1 MKTLLLL
8 FILTTALF
16 SMNNFNKG
24 VKAYKEGEHKMAI
37 SYWMPYA
44 IDNDS
49 NAQYLIGN
57 IYYDGKE
64 DVGQDYKKAMEWYEK
79 ASAAGSAKAQLKIA
93 LMYCEG
99 DGVLISYKK
108 AIPYVQK
115 AYNNGYEV
123 ASEVWTKY
131 KLYDYE

>member
-8 FILTTALF
+8 FILTSALF

-24 VKAYKEGEHKMAI
+24 VKAYKEGNHQMAI

-44 IDNDS
+44 IDNDP

-57 IYYDGKE
+57 IYFDGKE
-64 DVGQDYKKAMEWYEK
+64 DVAQDYKKAMEWYKK
-79 ASAAGSAKAQLKIA
+79 AAASSNAKAQLKIA

-99 DGVLISYKK
+99 NGVLVSFKK
-108 AIPYVQK
+108 AVPYVQK
-115 AYNNGYEV
+115 AYDNDY
-123 ASEVWTKY
+123 AIAAEVWQRY